1 MIYKSSITKIAYSTF
16 NTGTSKHAAL
26 FTRSRQN
33 IENYIQRSSLYE
45 GVSVAQVICIRA
57 EQTIVMPAADNA
69 NDADAV
75 IMRTEQVRASA
86 KMRAKLDASIKRG
99 FATLYG
105 QYSEQVKTKLEAT
118 NRWGDT

>member
-1 MIYKSSITKIAYSTF
+1 M
-16 NTGTSKHAAL
+16 
-26 FTRSRQN
+26 
-33 IENYIQRSSLYE
+33 
-45 GVSVAQVICIRA
+45 ICIRA